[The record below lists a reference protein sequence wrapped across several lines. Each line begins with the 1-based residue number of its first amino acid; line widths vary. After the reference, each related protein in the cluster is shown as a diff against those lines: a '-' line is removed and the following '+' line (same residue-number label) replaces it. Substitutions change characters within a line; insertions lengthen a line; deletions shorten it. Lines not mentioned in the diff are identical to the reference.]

1 VQRVFSRLPI
11 LIVLVAL
18 AACAGGLRPPPE
30 GAGAPAPGAAVER
43 FLQLAGEQEYLQ
55 MGWYFGTSEGP
66 VNGRDAPADVEKR
79 MYALATVLQNQGYVV
94 GNAVSVPGRV
104 GAAQR
109 FTVRL
114 MRNGREQQVPITTVR
129 GPGERW
135 LVEQIDV
142 QSITSQP

>member
-11 LIVLVAL
+11 LVVLVAL
-18 AACAGGLRPPPE
+18 AACAAGLRPPPE

-94 GNAVSVPGRV
+94 GNGVSVPGRV

-109 FTVRL
+109 FNVRL